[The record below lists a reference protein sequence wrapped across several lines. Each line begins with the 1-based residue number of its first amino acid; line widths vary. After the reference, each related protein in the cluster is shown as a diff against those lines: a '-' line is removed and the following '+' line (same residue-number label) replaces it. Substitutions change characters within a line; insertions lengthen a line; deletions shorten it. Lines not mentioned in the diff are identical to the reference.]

1 MAGLTN
7 SSMLHCHM
15 LSPPSYPRY
24 PEAESLD
31 NRPKIL
37 VQILTRARLCAYSR
51 DWQRKGPKN
60 HPLKSHHRRPT
71 TAFWSLLLGTAPA
84 FGFLFNQT
92 SRYPVASISSVRII
106 TIFKELKWDHFRCWS
121 RFFSFSFF
129 FFFFFASPHSTQGL
143 SSLTWN
149 QPPPPGV
156 EAGSLNHWTFREVP
170 KQVFLLESKGPF
182 RPLPHNFILL
192 FHLSTSKYGS

>member
-1 MAGLTN
+1 MLTFLAT
-7 SSMLHCHM
+7 SSSSSSFYCSLEPCSHRWW
-15 LSPPSYPRY
+15 LVWPTPPCCIVTCFPRHPIPGIQRQRVLIIGPRSSYRFWQGPDSVLI
-24 PEAESLD
+24 PEIGSG
-31 NRPKIL
+31 
-37 VQILTRARLCAYSR
+37 
-51 DWQRKGPKN
+51 KGQKN

-129 FFFFFASPHSTQGL
+129 FFFFLPHHTAHRVLVPWPGINPHPLEWKQGVLTTGL
-143 SSLTWN
+143 SGKSQN
-149 QPPPPGV
+149 R
-156 EAGSLNHWTFREVP
+156 S
-170 KQVFLLESKGPF
+170 SC
-182 RPLPHNFILL
+182 
-192 FHLSTSKYGS
+192 